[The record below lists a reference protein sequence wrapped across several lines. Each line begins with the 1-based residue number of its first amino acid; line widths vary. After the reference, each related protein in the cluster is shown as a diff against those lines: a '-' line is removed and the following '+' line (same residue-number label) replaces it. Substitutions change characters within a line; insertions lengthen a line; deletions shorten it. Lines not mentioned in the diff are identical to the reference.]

1 MDSLDQNSLD
11 LPLTDVVQKASAVE
25 FQLRLV
31 NGGFK
36 GTLNKEAT
44 QIAGEWSQGSSS
56 LPLTLKKSPS
66 K

>member
-1 MDSLDQNSLD
+1 
-11 LPLTDVVQKASAVE
+11 LTEIGQKGLAVE

-44 QIAGEWSQGSSS
+44 QLAGEWTQSGNS
-56 LPLTLKKSPS
+56 LPLTLKKSAA